1 MELKAYDDITSRG
14 HPQGVLWTR
23 TAHQPRTPQPVGNEA
38 ATDEATGARTKK
50 RSPVVRYL
58 SILGPGLVTGASDD
72 DPSGIATYAQAGATY
87 SNSMLWTVP
96 LTLPLMMAVQEIC
109 DRTALATGK
118 SLGLLVR
125 VKFGRQPRIVIG
137 VLIAAL
143 LVANTLNIAA
153 DLVAI
158 GDGVQLLGAGPA
170 PLWSAI
176 AGAAIG
182 TTLIVGSFEAIA
194 RIFKYLCLAL
204 LAYVAVLFAAN
215 VNWPDALQGM
225 LGLQLRFEPGY
236 LVLAVAVLGTTISP
250 YLFFWQSAHRIE
262 EMRGEELGGDD
273 APSHRDRGKPGAK
286 RKQRNSRVDV
296 FSGMA
301 FSVLVMFAIIAATA
315 ATLGIHGTR
324 ITSAADAAKAL
335 QPIAGGASTLLFAA
349 GFIGSGIL
357 AVPVL
362 AASGSAGMAGLLG
375 KNWGL
380 QRSLKNAPLFYSLL
394 AAGTILGILLSV
406 LVTDPFAL
414 LVLSAIVNGIAAG
427 PFLIVTMLI
436 ARDRK
441 LMGEYRNGKLAA
453 TLGWGTTGLMCIA
466 GAIGLW
472 LTITGA

>member
-1 MELKAYDDITSRG
+1 MDADGTSTED
-14 HPQGVLWTR
+14 P
-23 TAHQPRTPQPVGNEA
+23 PSA
-38 ATDEATGARTKK
+38 ATTAVNDETTGVDPKK
-50 RSPVVRYL
+50 RSPLARFF

-72 DPSGIATYAQAGATY
+72 DPSGIATYAQSGATY

-118 SLGLLVR
+118 SLGLLAR
-125 VKFGRQPRIVIG
+125 EKFGHRPRIVIG

-143 LVANTLNIAA
+143 LVANTLNVAA

-158 GDGVQLLGAGPA
+158 GDGFQLLGAGPA

-182 TTLIVGSFEAIA
+182 VILLAGSFDVIA

-204 LAYVAVLFAAN
+204 LAYVAVLLAAN
-215 VNWPDALQGM
+215 VNWANVLRGM
-225 LGLQLRFEPGY
+225 LGLQLRFDPGY
-236 LVLAVAVLGTTISP
+236 LVLVVAVLGTTISP

-262 EMRGEELGGDD
+262 EMRAEELRGED
-273 APSHRDRGKPGAK
+273 APALKHRSDPEAT
-286 RKQRNSRVDV
+286 RKLRNSRIDV
-296 FSGMA
+296 FTGMA
-301 FSVLVMFAIIAATA
+301 FSALVMFAIIAATA
-315 ATLGIHGTR
+315 ATLGVHGTK

-335 QPIAGGASTLLFAA
+335 QPIAGGASTILFAA

-375 KNWGL
+375 KDWGL
-380 QRSLKNAPLFYSLL
+380 QRSLKRAPLFYWLL
-394 AAGTILGILLSV
+394 AAGTVLGILLSV
-406 LVTDPFAL
+406 LVADPFAL
-414 LVLSAIVNGIAAG
+414 LVLSAVVNGIAAG

-472 LTITGA
+472 FTITGI